1 MPLPAF
7 MSPHG
12 QRLCQIKRTVVILM
26 NKPAI
31 NEEAQEGLSFANV
44 LRDRLVCG
52 VILIDDQK
60 KVTALTGQ
68 ANRLLGLSPEQKTLP
83 AFEALP
89 APLQTLVRE
98 TLSAGKAPADQQI
111 ELQAG
116 DRGRVTLR
124 ISALPFHPG
133 QKGSGVAVVLN
144 DLTSARQLDEHVA
157 QLDRLANVGTLA
169 AGMAHEIKNALVA
182 GRTFIDLLLEKHQDA
197 ELVDVVRYEMGRI
210 DALVTRMLKFAGPAK
225 PVFSEVRL
233 HEVLDHSLR
242 LVQPQLEG
250 KTIASSRSFQAAPDL
265 VRGDDCQLQQA
276 FVNLFLNALEAMGPN
291 GTLSVTTE
299 IVLSDAR
306 SAGAGDAAGQPR
318 LRVTVKDDGPGIPP
332 GDLARLF
339 EPFFT
344 TKPNGTGLGL
354 PITRRIILEH
364 QGTITVESQPGR
376 GTAFLISL
384 PASA

>member
-1 MPLPAF
+1 
-7 MSPHG
+7 
-12 QRLCQIKRTVVILM
+12 M

-31 NEEAQEGLSFANV
+31 IEEAQEGLSFANV

-52 VILIDDQK
+52 VLLIDDQET
-60 KVTALTGQ
+60 VTALTGQ
-68 ANRLLGLSPEQKTLP
+68 AHRLLGLSPEPTTLP
-83 AFEALP
+83 AFEVLP
-89 APLQTLVRE
+89 AALQTFVRE
-98 TLSAGKAPADQQI
+98 TLSSGKVVADQQI
-111 ELQAG
+111 ELKAG
-116 DRGRVTLR
+116 DRETAILR
-124 ISALPFHPG
+124 ISTIPFRPG
-133 QKGSGVAVVLN
+133 RKGSGVVVVLN
-144 DLTSARQLDEHVA
+144 DLTQAQQLDDHLA

-182 GRTFIDLLLEKHQDA
+182 GKTFVDLLLEKHKDA
-197 ELVDVVRYEMGRI
+197 ELVEVVRREMGRI
-210 DALVTRMLKFAGPAK
+210 DTLVTRMLKFASPAR

-242 LVQPQLEG
+242 LVQPQLAG
-250 KTIASSRSFQAAPDL
+250 KGIAASRSFQAASDL

-276 FVNLFLNALEAMGPN
+276 FVNLFLNALEATGPD

-299 IVLSDAR
+299 TISSDGP
-306 SAGAGDAAGQPR
+306 SAGPGESAGRTR
-318 LRVTVKDDGPGIPP
+318 LRVTVKDDGAGIPP
-332 GDLARLF
+332 RDLARLF

-364 QGTITVESQPGR
+364 QGTITVESQLGR
-376 GTAFLISL
+376 GTAFHILL

>member
-1 MPLPAF
+1 
-7 MSPHG
+7 
-12 QRLCQIKRTVVILM
+12 M

-31 NEEAQEGLSFANV
+31 IEEAQEGLSFANV

-52 VILIDDQK
+52 VILIDGKQ
-60 KVTALTGQ
+60 KVTGLTGQ
-68 ANRLLGLSPEQKTLP
+68 ANRLLGLSPEPATLP

-89 APLQTLVRE
+89 AALQTLVRE
-98 TLSAGKAPADQQI
+98 TLSSGQALADRQI
-111 ELQAG
+111 DLQT
-116 DRGRVTLR
+116 DNRGTITLR
-124 ISALPFHPG
+124 ISAVPFRPG
-133 QKGSGVAVVLN
+133 RKESGVVVVLN
-144 DLTSARQLDEHVA
+144 DLTPARQLEERLA

-169 AGMAHEIKNALVA
+169 ASMAHEIKNALVA
-182 GRTFIDLLLEKHQDA
+182 GKTFIDLLLEKHQDS
-197 ELVDVVRYEMGRI
+197 ELVDVVRREMGRI
-210 DALVTRMLKFAGPAK
+210 DALVTRMLKFAGPAR

-250 KTIASSRSFQAAPDL
+250 KAIASSRSFQAASDL

-276 FVNLFLNALEAMGPN
+276 FVNLFLNALEAMGPD

-299 IVLSDAR
+299 TILPDAR
-306 SAGAGDAAGQPR
+306 VAGRGDSAGQTR
-318 LRVTVKDDGPGIPP
+318 LRVTVRDDGAGIPP
-332 GDLARLF
+332 QCLARLF

-364 QGTITVESQPGR
+364 EGTITVESQPGR
-376 GTAFLISL
+376 GAAFHILL
-384 PASA
+384 PAAA

>member
-1 MPLPAF
+1 
-7 MSPHG
+7 
-12 QRLCQIKRTVVILM
+12 M

-31 NEEAQEGLSFANV
+31 IEEAQEGLSFANV

-52 VILIDDQK
+52 VILIDGK
-60 KVTALTGQ
+60 EKVTALTGQ
-68 ANRLLGLSPEQKTLP
+68 ANRLLGLSPTQVTLP

-98 TLSAGKAPADQQI
+98 SLSSGKALADQQI
-111 ELQAG
+111 DFQADG
-116 DRGRVTLR
+116 RGTTTLR
-124 ISALPFHPG
+124 ISAVPFRPN
-133 QKGSGVAVVLN
+133 QTDSGVVVVLN
-144 DLTSARQLDEHVA
+144 DLTPARQLDKHLE
-157 QLDRLANVGTLA
+157 QLDRLAHVGTLA
-169 AGMAHEIKNALVA
+169 ASMAHEIKNALVA
-182 GRTFIDLLLEKHQDA
+182 GKTFIDLLLEEHQDA
-197 ELVDVVRYEMGRI
+197 ELVEVVRREMGHI
-210 DALVTRMLKFAGPAK
+210 DALVTRMLKFAGPAR

-250 KTIASSRSFQAAPDL
+250 KTIASTRSFQAASDL

-276 FVNLFLNALEAMGPN
+276 FVNLFLNALEAMGPD

-299 IVLSDAR
+299 TISSDAR
-306 SAGAGDAAGQPR
+306 SAGRGDSAGQTH

-332 GDLARLF
+332 RDLARLF

-364 QGTITVESQPGR
+364 RGTITVESLPGR
-376 GTAFLISL
+376 GTAFHILL